1 MNQYISSQN
10 QWPENI
16 SPRADRHAQRAQRT
30 RELMLATMYQLAL
43 EKDYRE
49 ITVQD
54 LLDRSGVARSTFY
67 AHFRD
72 KEDLLVAGYG
82 VMGEPAVK
90 THSGNGQ
97 SRIVLDVCGWLFIAT
112 EQHAA
117 LTTSLM
123 GGASREIVLAHL
135 ENLLIIQVRE
145 HLKRHGSYL
154 DNPARGEIAVRA
166 LVGGLLAL
174 WLWWV
179 RQDYACAPADISDTF
194 NALMS
199 DGVWPQDTGAK
210 RSPVVPLTR

>member
-67 AHFRD
+67 THFRD

-82 VMGEPAVK
+82 VMGAPAIK
-90 THSGNGQ
+90 LTHVGGREQ
-97 SRIVLDVCGWLFIAT
+97 VVLD
-112 EQHAA
+112 
-117 LTTSLM
+117 
-123 GGASREIVLAHL
+123 
-135 ENLLIIQVRE
+135 
-145 HLKRHGSYL
+145 
-154 DNPARGEIAVRA
+154 
-166 LVGGLLAL
+166 
-174 WLWWV
+174 
-179 RQDYACAPADISDTF
+179 
-194 NALMS
+194 
-199 DGVWPQDTGAK
+199 
-210 RSPVVPLTR
+210 